1 MDIFFKKD
9 FLFYLPKI
17 NKYKIIKAKDESEAV
32 WKLCNY
38 YRLIEGHMENY
49 RIIKN
54 FDIIK

>member
-1 MDIFFKKD
+1 MFFKKD

-38 YRLIEGHMENY
+38 YRLAEERMENY
-49 RIIKN
+49 EIIKN
-54 FDIIK
+54 FNIIK

>member
-1 MDIFFKKD
+1 MFFKKD
-9 FLFYLPKI
+9 FLFYLPYI

-38 YRLIEGHMENY
+38 YKLKEYCITNY
-49 RIIKN
+49 QIKRN

>member
-1 MDIFFKKD
+1 MMFKKD

-17 NKYKIIKAKDESEAV
+17 DKYKIIKARDESEAV

-38 YRLIEGHMENY
+38 YRLAEERMENY
-49 RIIKN
+49 KIIKN